1 MNDKNINRCKINLK
15 ESLGV
20 RDIQLKSALR
30 VNYSLLLPYL
40 HSGRG
45 SER

>member
-30 VNYSLLLPYL
+30 VNYSQLLPYL
-40 HSGRG
+40 LSGRG